1 MLNLTKISAVLLI
14 LALSTSSTAEEVSL
28 EQLVSQTLSMSVVS
42 IQQQLNN
49 DIQVA
54 VLTAVN
60 QFNIYE
66 EKTYAAKIS
75 SSDLDSHSEEKVKQ
89 IAE

>member
-1 MLNLTKISAVLLI
+1 MLNLTKISVVLLTLG
-14 LALSTSSTAEEVSL
+14 LATSATAEEVSL

-42 IQQQLNN
+42 IQQQLNI
-49 DIQVA
+49 DIQGA
-54 VLTAVN
+54 VLTTVN

-75 SSDLDSHSEEKVKQ
+75 SSDLDSHSEEKAKQ
-89 IAE
+89 TAE